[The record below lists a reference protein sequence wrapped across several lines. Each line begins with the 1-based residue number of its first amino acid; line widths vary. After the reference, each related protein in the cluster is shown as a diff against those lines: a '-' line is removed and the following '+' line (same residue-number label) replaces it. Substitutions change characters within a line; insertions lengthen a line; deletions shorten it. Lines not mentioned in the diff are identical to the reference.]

1 MTRGQ
6 RGFVYL
12 IVGLAVI
19 STASAALAESPR
31 VHPAPGLER
40 LWRAFPL
47 REPGV
52 RAPRLPRPRP
62 AVARP
67 ATAAPH
73 AVAHGASGEFRPPPA
88 AIRSDPSYALEL
100 RIAAALLLAFGSV
113 ALAWRYALA
122 GRVEWFTDRRY
133 VAETLVEIFVVLLF
147 GVAVGWLIGSTL
159 R

>member
-6 RGFVYL
+6 RGFAYL
-12 IVGLAVI
+12 IVGLAVT

-31 VHPAPGLER
+31 VHPAPSLER

-52 RAPRLPRPRP
+52 RASRLPRPRP

-73 AVAHGASGEFRPPPA
+73 AVAHGASGGFRPPPA
-88 AIRSDPSYALEL
+88 AGGSDASYALEL
-100 RIAAALLLAFGSV
+100 RLGAALLLAFGSV

-122 GRVEWFTDRRY
+122 GRVEWFADRRY

>member
-6 RGFVYL
+6 RGLAYL
-12 IVGLAVI
+12 IVALAVTA
-19 STASAALAESPR
+19 TASAALAESPR
-31 VHPAPGLER
+31 VHPGPGVER

-47 REPGV
+47 HEPGV
-52 RAPRLPRPRP
+52 RASRLPRPRP
-62 AVARP
+62 TVVRP
-67 ATAAPH
+67 RTAPPY

-122 GRVEWFTDRRY
+122 GRLEWFTDRRY
-133 VAETLVEIFVVLLF
+133 VADSLVEVFVVLLF